1 MKQFHPYTSFLP
13 ISPSLNH
20 QRNISTLSENPTQRI
35 HFLLPFSIHPAQYST
50 TFQSLSIPLSPFKP
64 INSRFCGGSRRTTI
78 LRVPRTSLSV
88 PRFLIAFLQ
97 SPSMD
102 GHVPRRSLSLSP
114 PPVEG
119 QTAYRSYRWN
129 EPRLRGGLE
138 TIEQCHGTRD
148 MFPRGKNGTN
158 RTDVYYIYF
167 TSEMGNPP
175 LPPPLVFFAHDE
187 RNFLIRDG
195 M

>member
-50 TFQSLSIPLSPFKP
+50 TFQSLSIPLPPFKP

-97 SPSMD
+97 SPPMD
-102 GHVPRRSLSLSP
+102 GHVPRRSLSLPSP
-114 PPVEG
+114 RRGTDSVSKLSLER
-119 QTAYRSYRWN
+119 TAFKGRVGNDRTMPWN
-129 EPRLRGGLE
+129 TGHVSPRKE
-138 TIEQCHGTRD
+138 WNQQ
-148 MFPRGKNGTN
+148 
-158 RTDVYYIYF
+158 
-167 TSEMGNPP
+167 
-175 LPPPLVFFAHDE
+175 
-187 RNFLIRDG
+187 DG
-195 M
+195 CVLHPFHE